1 MSRLVPDYPEIMPI
15 REACG
20 DYCGLIESAH
30 IALTALIA
38 AGVTGEAATRIA
50 AGAVREFHDRRTQVL
65 TQANR
70 NGCYPSQRDI
80 QNERERDQ
88 LSIRLAALAE
98 PQAVT
103 A

>member
-20 DYCGLIESAH
+20 EFHGLIESAH

-38 AGVTGEAATRIA
+38 AGVTGETATRIA
-50 AGAVREFHDRRTQVL
+50 AGAVLAFHDHRTQVIKK
-65 TQANR
+65 ANR
-70 NGCYPSQRDI
+70 QGCYPSQRDI
-80 QNERERDQ
+80 QDERERVQ

-98 PQAVT
+98 PQAVS